1 MQTDGSPGGT
11 LAPDA
16 ASPAG
21 AGICKVVRIN
31 LAAQGGAASLA
42 GLALGRA
49 EPVGFAD
56 LARGVVCALGT
67 RAASTAPQPP
77 EQQGTGDAA
86 RVSFAA
92 VPSPMDHLLILGL
105 FVLKTFLAA
114 GGRESLPL
122 GCVAP
127 YGQPGPLPALGLWEG
142 FLLQHNASC
151 SQIPW
156 AQPAPSSPAPCGYC
170 SGSNPPGELPAPSTN
185 PWGVSGILGCHTSPA
200 AKPGPGVLGW
210 GGPSWSQPHSLL

>member
-1 MQTDGSPGGT
+1 
-11 LAPDA
+11 
-16 ASPAG
+16 
-21 AGICKVVRIN
+21 
-31 LAAQGGAASLA
+31 
-42 GLALGRA
+42 
-49 EPVGFAD
+49 
-56 LARGVVCALGT
+56 
-67 RAASTAPQPP
+67 
-77 EQQGTGDAA
+77 
-86 RVSFAA
+86 
-92 VPSPMDHLLILGL
+92 MDHLLILGL

-127 YGQPGPLPALGLWEG
+127 HGQPGPLPALGLWG
-142 FLLQHNASC
+142 FLHGVGRVFLLQHNASC

-156 AQPAPSSPAPCGYC
+156 AQPATSSPALCGYC

-210 GGPSWSQPHSLL
+210 GGPSWSQSHSLLRGDAFLLSQVQKGSGGAAWGLQHGAAPDLCRIWPSPRWEQPRCRCGSALRKPAKAANAQGSCREELLLSIC